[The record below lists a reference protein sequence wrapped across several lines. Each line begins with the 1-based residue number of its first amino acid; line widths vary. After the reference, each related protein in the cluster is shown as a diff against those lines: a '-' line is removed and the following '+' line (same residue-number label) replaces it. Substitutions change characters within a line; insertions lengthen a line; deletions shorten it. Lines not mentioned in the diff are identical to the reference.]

1 MRVGGGGGVLGAMWG
16 LLVYVYQLI
25 VGFFQFLASAF
36 TGGSGGGGEGGSA
49 ESSERSVRA

>member
-1 MRVGGGGGVLGAMWG
+1 MVGGGGGVLGAMWG

-25 VGFFQFLASAF
+25 MGFFQFLASAF
-36 TGGSGGGGEGGSA
+36 TGGGEGGGGGSA